1 MYDSTILASEERE
14 KVYRTYSG
22 VTVQR
27 RLNKETSSSGIE
39 RLVDRLNHEKGA
51 LFCSG
56 VDYTGRNTRWAVGF
70 VNPPLEVI
78 SRERIVKIRAL
89 NQRGAL
95 LLPVFERWISREP
108 AVDEIRLAE
117 AHLTVTVKRRAEVVV
132 EEERTKQPSVFSVIR
147 AIQKA
152 LFTKEDVFLG
162 LYGAFGYD
170 LIFQFE
176 DLEPMKPRHED
187 QVDMHLFLPDEIW
200 VVDQKTGDVFR
211 VTYDFSVGAE
221 STAGWPRE
229 GTYYPFK
236 PSYDRPLPPDRPSYF
251 ADLVRKAMPSFYEGD
266 LFEVVPSQT
275 FYRRC
280 ALKPSEVFKN
290 LIRINPSP
298 YEFFIHLG
306 HQYLIGASPEMYVRV
321 VGRQVETSPIS
332 GTIRRGANALED
344 SENIKKLLNSAKD
357 EAELTMCTDVDR
369 NDKSRI
375 CLPGSVQVIGR
386 RRIEQYSHLF
396 HTVDHIVGEL
406 SPGYDALDAF
416 ITHMW
421 SVTVT
426 GAPKIEAMRWI
437 EAHEETS
444 RGWYGGAVGWLN
456 FNGNMNTGLTIR
468 AIKLTNGMAEM
479 RVGATVLYASDPK
492 AEEEETLIKVAVL
505 MQALEVPGRD
515 DDKKQAYRPRFGKGK
530 RVLLVDHEGSFVH
543 ILANY
548 FMQTGAEVLTA
559 RSEAARRMIE
569 ENPSYNLVV
578 LSPGPGRPERFQ
590 MSETIALSISHRLP
604 LFGVCLGFQG
614 LAEYFGG
621 RLEVLPKPAHGEKSA
636 IRILENDPLFD
647 SLGDTVLVGRYH
659 SLYVRDL
666 PSSLKLLAE
675 TEDGIPMAF
684 RHRQLPIYAVQ
695 FHPESILSLSGN
707 AGLVIIDNIMKIL
720 AY

>member
-1 MYDSTILASEERE
+1 MLASEEKE
-14 KVYRTYSG
+14 KVYRTPSG

-27 RLNKETSSSGIE
+27 RLNKETSPSGIE
-39 RLVDRLNHEKGA
+39 RLADRLNHEKGA
-51 LFCSG
+51 LFSSG
-56 VDYTGRNTRWAVGF
+56 VEYTGRYTRWDVGF
-70 VNPPLEVI
+70 VNPPLEVV
-78 SRERIVKIRAL
+78 SRERTVMIRAL
-89 NQRGAL
+89 NRRGAL
-95 LLPVFERWISREP
+95 LLPVLKRWISREP
-108 AVDEIRLAE
+108 AVDEVRLGE

-152 LFTKEDVFLG
+152 FSAEEDVFLG

-176 DLEPMKPRHED
+176 ALEPMKPRPED

-200 VVDQKTGDVFR
+200 VVDRKTGDAFR
-211 VTYDFSVGAE
+211 IAYDFAVGAE

-229 GTYYPFK
+229 GAFYPFE
-236 PSYDRPLPPDRPSYF
+236 PSGDRPLPPDRPGYF
-251 ADLVRKAMPSFYEGD
+251 AGLVRKAMPSFYEGD
-266 LFEVVPSQT
+266 LFEVVPSQA

-280 ALKPSEVFKN
+280 MLKPSEVFKN
-290 LIRINPSP
+290 LSRINPSP
-298 YEFFIHLG
+298 YGFFIHLG
-306 HQYLIGASPEMYVRV
+306 HQHLIGSSPEMYVRV

-344 SENIKKLLNSAKD
+344 AENIKKLLNSVKD

-375 CLPGSVQVIGR
+375 CLPGSVRVIGR
-386 RRIEQYSHLF
+386 RQIEQYSHLF

-406 SPGYDALDAF
+406 APGYDALDAF
-416 ITHMW
+416 MTHMW

-426 GAPKIEAMRWI
+426 GAPKLEAMRWI
-437 EAHEETS
+437 EAHEETP
-444 RGWYGGAVGWLN
+444 RGWYGGAIGWLN
-456 FNGNMNTGLTIR
+456 FNGNMNTGLTLR
-468 AIKLTNGMAEM
+468 TIKLAGGMAEM
-479 RVGATVLYASDPK
+479 RVGATVLHASDPE
-492 AEEEETLIKVAVL
+492 AEEEETLVKVAVL
-505 MQALEVPGRD
+505 MQALEASGRND
-515 DDKKQAYRPRFGKGK
+515 EKKRAYRPRFGTGK

-559 RSEAARRMIE
+559 RSEAARRMIA
-569 ENPSYNLVV
+569 ENPSYDLVV

-590 MSETIALSISHRLP
+590 MSETIALSVSHRLP

-621 RLEVLPKPAHGEKSA
+621 RLDVLPKPAHGEKSVV
-636 IRILENDPLFD
+636 RILENDPLFD
-647 SLGDTVLVGRYH
+647 SLGDAMLVGRYH

-666 PSSLKLLAE
+666 PPSLRLLAE

-684 RHRQLPIYAVQ
+684 RHRELPIYAVQ
-695 FHPESILSLSGN
+695 FHPESVLSLSGDG
-707 AGLVIIDNIMKIL
+707 GLRMIDNLMKSL
-720 AY
+720 VYA